1 MRAAT
6 RRKLRR
12 WALIGASATIGILVI
27 AGLALS
33 SYSSG
38 GTTVTGGS
46 NREYTDGVGT
56 QVDIMSDTAH
66 RGTND
71 VISYSTTPPT
81 SGPHWGS
88 PFVERG
94 WAACG
99 IHDAEVPDQSVVHN
113 MEHGHVII
121 SYNLSSGDEVARMVE
136 IAKGLPDLES
146 WGLVRP
152 YSKIDEGTVG
162 LTAWGIMD
170 VVEGVDEERIRRFYT
185 EYARNR
191 FSDETASVGP
201 IRCTGSVG

>member
-33 SYSSG
+33 SYNTG
-38 GTTVTGGS
+38 GTTITGGAA
-46 NREYTDGVGT
+46 REYTDGVGT
-56 QVDIMSDTAH
+56 PVDIMSSTDH
-66 RGTND
+66 RTVGEF
-71 VISYSTTPPT
+71 ISYSTTPPT

-88 PFVERG
+88 PL
-94 WAACG
+94 ADCG
-99 IHDAEVPDQSVVHN
+99 IHASEVPDQSVVHN
-113 MEHGHVII
+113 MEHGQVII
-121 SYNLSSGDEVARMVE
+121 SYNLPNEDDAARMIEVAE
-136 IAKGLPDLES
+136 GLPDLES
-146 WGLVRP
+146 WGVVRP
-152 YSKIDEGTVG
+152 YSNLEIEEGTVG
-162 LTAWGIMD
+162 LTAWGVID

-191 FSDETASVGP
+191 FSEETAQVGP